1 MNDSPDIDPDL
12 EARAL
17 ECLQRYLA
25 GDLDPSELVFGR
37 PRRAEAPNVAAGIT
51 TCRFNIAFHDAQLE
65 YRFGVW
71 PDGKVNQFG
80 IMPVPGDA
88 TKASARLAQHFGWP
102 R

>member
-1 MNDSPDIDPDL
+1 V
-12 EARAL
+12 A
-17 ECLQRYLA
+17 A
-25 GDLDPSELVFGR
+25 GIRELFGE
-37 PRRAEAPNVAAGIT
+37 PESVTFAGSDTNAAGIT

-71 PDGKVNQFG
+71 SDGKVNQFG